1 MGLGSALSVRTRL
14 TLWYGG
20 VLLAI
25 VLVISAVSYFLL
37 RRTLIGGADVELL
50 MVGQIV
56 RDAGIGE
63 ARRSETE
70 IREILG
76 TRFLDVFYRV
86 VGPDGRTQAQS
97 GPLRLRHLPLS
108 AEARERSLSGDPTFE
123 TVVLSRGERVRLL
136 TIPLTKPPTP
146 EQFIQVGATYDDIDR
161 ALSGYLEALAVMV
174 PVGLALALVGGAW
187 LARSAL
193 RPVRAMSRTARRI
206 SAQDLTRRLPL
217 RGTSDELDHLAETLN
232 AMFGRLDIAFTH
244 VRRFAVDAA
253 HELRTPLTVLKGGIE
268 VALRADRSAPEY
280 RDVLHSSLEEVE
292 QLIAL
297 AENLL
302 LLSRL
307 RMENALPRGTVE
319 LEPLLIDVVDTG
331 ARLAD
336 GRGVIVRLGP
346 VEPLVARGDQLTL
359 RRAIVNLV
367 ENAIKFTGAGGT
379 VELSLERDGQ
389 HAVVAVRDTGVG
401 MNPEDAERIFE
412 PFVRLDGART
422 TDNGGAGLGLSI
434 VHSIVV
440 AHDGRLSVQ
449 TAPGIG
455 STFTMRLPLA

>member
-268 VALRADRSAPEY
+268 VALRADRSPPEY

-379 VELSLERDGQ
+379 VELSLERDGRY
-389 HAVVAVRDTGVG
+389 AVLAVRDTGVG

>member
-1 MGLGSALSVRTRL
+1 MGLGRALSVRTRL

-37 RRTLIGGADVELL
+37 RRTLVGGADVELL

-86 VGPDGRTQAQS
+86 IGPDGRTQAQS

-136 TIPLTKPPTP
+136 TIPLTQPPAP

>member
-37 RRTLIGGADVELL
+37 RRTLVGGADVELL

-146 EQFIQVGATYDDIDR
+146 EQFIQVGASYDDIDR

-412 PFVRLDGART
+412 PFVRLDGAPT

-449 TAPGIG
+449 TAPGVG